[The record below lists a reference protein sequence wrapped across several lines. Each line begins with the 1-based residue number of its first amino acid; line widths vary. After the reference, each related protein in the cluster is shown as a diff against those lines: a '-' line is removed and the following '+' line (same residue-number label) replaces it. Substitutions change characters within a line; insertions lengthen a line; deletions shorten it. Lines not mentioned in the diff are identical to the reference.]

1 MAIEKV
7 KNYFKSLKL
16 EDRILEFSQTCATV
30 KDAAVAIN
38 CFESEI
44 AKSLSFL
51 VNGKPI
57 VIVMAGD
64 VKIDNSK
71 FKSVFGVKPSLIPI
85 QLLNELIGHD
95 VGGICPFAVNE
106 NVQIYLDNSLKEHV
120 YLYPAAGSSNSAIKL
135 SLNELEK
142 YSNYTS
148 WVEVSKKISS

>member
-1 MAIEKV
+1 MLV
-7 KNYFKSLKL
+7 
-16 EDRILEFSQTCATV
+16 
-30 KDAAVAIN
+30 
-38 CFESEI
+38 
-44 AKSLSFL
+44 FL
-51 VNGKPI
+51 HSYI
-57 VIVMAGD
+57 VIILHFYID
-64 VKIDNSK
+64 INIKIDNSK
-71 FKSVFGVKPSLIPI
+71 FKSVFGVKPSFIPI